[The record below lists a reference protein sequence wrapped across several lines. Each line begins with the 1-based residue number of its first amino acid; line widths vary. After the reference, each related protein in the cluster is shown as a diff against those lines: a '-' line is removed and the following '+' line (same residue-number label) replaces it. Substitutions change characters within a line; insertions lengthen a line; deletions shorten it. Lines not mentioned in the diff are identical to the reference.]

1 MGFSFLSKDITET
14 LISSIPKHLSNIH
27 KRIVMFNKIFNTL
40 AQFGI
45 GVIILYGIL
54 QMFEINQRSITAII
68 LAIGVWHFAGWLLTI
83 INK

>member
-1 MGFSFLSKDITET
+1 
-14 LISSIPKHLSNIH
+14 
-27 KRIVMFNKIFNTL
+27 MFNKIFNTL